1 MDYENIRSYIKKFNI
16 YHQNLIQIITNNG
29 NFTLA
34 EARIIV
40 KSKEINALRNTNI
53 NILSVKNL

>member
-16 YHQNLIQIITNNG
+16 YHQNLIQIITNN
-29 NFTLA
+29 FTLA

-40 KSKEINALRNTNI
+40 KSKEINALRNTI
-53 NILSVKNL
+53 F